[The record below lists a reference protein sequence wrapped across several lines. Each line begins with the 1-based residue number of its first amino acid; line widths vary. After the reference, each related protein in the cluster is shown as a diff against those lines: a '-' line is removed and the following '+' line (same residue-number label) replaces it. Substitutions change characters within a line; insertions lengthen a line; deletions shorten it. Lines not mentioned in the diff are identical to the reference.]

1 MLTKVHILKAMA
13 FPVVIYGCKSWT
25 IKRAKHWRTDA
36 GEDSWGSLGLQRD
49 QTKSTLNRINPEY
62 SLEGPMLKL
71 QYFGH
76 PIWRA
81 DSLEKRPDAGKD
93 WRQKRKGLA
102 EDEMVRKHRWFNKL
116 QQIWGDNRAQRAWC
130 PVVNGVTKSWTWL
143 SNWTTTTKCHYSS
156 YKEKNGKT

>member
-1 MLTKVHILKAMA
+1 MV
-13 FPVVIYGCKSWT
+13 FPVVICGGKSWN

-36 GEDSWGSLGLQRD
+36 GEDSWESLGLQRD
-49 QTKSTLNRINPEY
+49 QTKSTLKGINPEY

-81 DSLEKRPDAGKD
+81 DSLDKNLMLAKTEGKRG
-93 WRQKRKGLA
+93 RGLQRMRWL
-102 EDEMVRKHRWFNKL
+102 ESITDSTDINLSKFGEIMEHRE
-116 QQIWGDNRAQRAWC
+116 AWY

-143 SNWTTTTKCHYSS
+143 SNWTTMTTNVIILHIR
-156 YKEKNGKT
+156 EKWQNLA